1 MRIGHEGLGDFYR
14 HLRLIAARW
23 VIQFFDAKPPIEAAS
38 RLLALGTGKLF
49 FTF

>member
-1 MRIGHEGLGDFYR
+1 MKGWVMLPAIEIDSRAVGDSIF
-14 HLRLIAARW
+14 H
-23 VIQFFDAKPPIEAAS
+23 VKPPIEAAS